1 MRVNYSGNLRQR
13 LRAARQSAQLSVA
26 ELAQLSGIPTGSI
39 IEAET
44 GRTVRRGYECL
55 KDLAKALKVTHA
67 WLAFGTGEEPRIN
80 EFAEEKARRLE
91 ESRKIACAIA
101 ADREQRAMVRR
112 HVMSAREREK
122 LARANEREQ
131 HRLAAEAEKERI
143 FVEKETARRAA
154 ALAIQA
160 RQLERERAEEARQKK
175 QVRAVRVPV
184 RDSVPYEPL
193 GGDHFYVLHL
203 DMTTDT
209 DIRDDIPYMR
219 HRKYRCEFKP
229 QHQRKA

>member
-39 IEAET
+39 IEAEA

-67 WLAFGTGEEPRIN
+67 WLAFGTGDEPRIN
-80 EFAEEKARRLE
+80 EFAKEKGAQAGRIQEDRV
-91 ESRKIACAIA
+91 RHA
-101 ADREQRAMVRR
+101 AEREQRASV
-112 HVMSAREREK
+112 REREK

-131 HRLAAEAEKERI
+131 QRLAAEAEKERI
-143 FVEKETARRAA
+143 FIEKETARRAA
-154 ALAIQA
+154 ALAIEA
-160 RQLERERAEEARQKK
+160 RQLERERAEEARRQK
-175 QVRAVRVPV
+175 QVRAVRMPA
-184 RDSVPYEPL
+184 RDSVPYEPI

-229 QHQRKA
+229 QHQRKW

>member
-39 IEAET
+39 IEAEA

-112 HVMSAREREK
+112 HAAAVKETRKQDRIIESEK
-122 LARANEREQ
+122 Q
-131 HRLAAEAEKERI
+131 RLAAESKKERLFI
-143 FVEKETARRAA
+143 ETETIRRAA
-154 ALAIQA
+154 IF
-160 RQLERERAEEARQKK
+160 ERENRQKAADARK
-175 QVRAVRVPV
+175 PTQVKPPSRAPA

-219 HRKYRCEFKP
+219 YRKYRCEFKP
-229 QHQRKA
+229 RHQRKW